1 MVCDAGFKMIQQVF
15 KHNPSFGY
23 SSPLKDMYKA
33 GKLPIEYGF
42 YGDKLTKDTVT
53 LEHLVPHSK
62 GGKTTI
68 NNLVLSSMNNNH
80 RRGNRPLAE
89 YINWE
94 WANKYF
100 EAFEKIKTKK
110 FDGKKY
116 VESIKKTIQ
125 YALWKG
131 L

>member
-1 MVCDAGFKMIQQVF
+1 MQIQPIFKKTQ
-15 KHNPSFGY
+15 KPSPTFGY
-23 SSPLKDMYKA
+23 RSILKKEFLRGKIPL
-33 GKLPIEYGF
+33 EYGF

-62 GGKTTI
+62 NGKTTLD
-68 NNLVLSSMNNNH
+68 NLVLSSMNNNF
-80 RRGNRPLAE
+80 RRGNKPLAD
-89 YINWE
+89 YINWD

-100 EAFEKIKTKK
+100 EVMEKVKTKR

-116 VESIKKTIQ
+116 VEDIKKTIQ